1 MTKLIYERGGACEL
15 DTSTLED
22 HERLWVTPSDLQ
34 AATGWVLKP
43 EGLCRGETCIPLRA
57 GEEWADAQGR
67 IDLTALARYEGRP
80 LVRDAERGI
89 WAFGA
94 AAQDGPP
101 SVLAPDFTF
110 PDIDGKKH
118 SLSDY
123 RGRKVF
129 LYTWGSYCGCS
140 FDPPVWETVYSEL
153 KGMNFEMISV
163 ALDTAGSAAVQDRIR
178 PQALD
183 QRPEEIRR
191 LRGWSEGRWSAK
203 QAPSHPCLIDEEH
216 ELSSSYGM
224 SNVPMAV
231 WIDEQGR
238 MVRPPE
244 PAGVSDHFR
253 SMDPE
258 SFKIPDSHAD
268 ALVENRDRYVDALK
282 DWVKKGNTSAY
293 ALAPEEVVRRLHP
306 RRPEELRAALH
317 VRIGHHLFESG
328 DIAGAKEH
336 VQSAS
341 ELCPEKWNY
350 RRQAMVLDPDTVG
363 ALNVS
368 PGFWK
373 AMDTLGDNTFYPDID
388 MPGMTGSKDW
398 LGDTGG
404 HSGTPAAALGTSPGN
419 A

>member
-1 MTKLIYERGGACEL
+1 MTKIIYEGGAVYNL
-15 DTSTLED
+15 DASASED
-22 HERLWVTPSDLQ
+22 SEGLWVTSSDLQ
-34 AATGWVLKP
+34 AATGWKLKP
-43 EGLCRGETCIPLRA
+43 EGLCRAQACIPLPA
-57 GEEWADAQGR
+57 SGEWTDAQGR
-67 IDLTALARYEGRP
+67 IDLAAFARHEGRAS
-80 LVRDAERGI
+80 VRDTERGI

-94 AAQDGPP
+94 AAHMATQ
-101 SVLAPDFTF
+101 SAQAPDFTF
-110 PDIDGKKH
+110 PDIDGKQH
-118 SLSDY
+118 SLSDC

-140 FDPPVWETVYSEL
+140 FDPPVWETVYDEL
-153 KGMNFEMISV
+153 KDKNFEMISV

-191 LRGWSEGRWSAK
+191 LRGWSQQRWGAK
-203 QAPSHPCLIDEEH
+203 QAPSHPCLIDEAH
-216 ELSSSYGM
+216 ELSSTYGM

-231 WIDEQGR
+231 WIDEEGR

-253 SMDPE
+253 SMDPDT
-258 SFKIPDSHAD
+258 FKIPDIHAT

-282 DWVKKGNTSAY
+282 DWVANGAASAY
-293 ALAPEEVVRRLHP
+293 ALSPEEVVRRLP
-306 RRPEELRAALH
+306 ARRPEELKAALH
-317 VRIGHHLFESG
+317 VSVGHHLFKSG
-328 DIAGAKEH
+328 DIEGAKAQ
-336 VQSAS
+336 VRIAS

-350 RRQAMVLDPDTVG
+350 RRQAMVLDPDSVG

-373 AMDTLGDNTFYPDID
+373 AMDDLGRDTFYPDID

-398 LGDTGG
+398 LNVPAIDGAPQ
-404 HSGTPAAALGTSPGN
+404 GTKAAP
-419 A
+419 

>member
-1 MTKLIYERGGACEL
+1 MTKLIYERGATHEL
-15 DTSTLED
+15 GTGTRE
-22 HERLWVTPSDLQ
+22 ENENLWVTPSDLE

-43 EGLCRGETCIPLRA
+43 EGLCRAETCVPLPA
-57 GEEWADAQGR
+57 SGAWTDAQGR
-67 IDLTALARYEGRP
+67 VNLAAFALHEGRP
-80 LVRDAERGI
+80 LVRDAARGI

-94 AAQDGPP
+94 EAHVGPQ
-101 SVLAPDFTF
+101 SVLAPDFSF
-110 PDIDGKKH
+110 PDIDGKQH

-140 FDPPVWETVYSEL
+140 FDPPVWETVYGEL
-153 KGMNFEMISV
+153 KDKNFEMISI
-163 ALDTAGSAAVQDRIR
+163 ALDTAGSAAVQSRIR

-183 QRPEEIRR
+183 QLPAEIQR
-191 LRGWSEGRWSAK
+191 LRGWSDDRWTAK

-216 ELSSSYGM
+216 ELSTTYGM

-258 SFKIPDSHAD
+258 TFKIPDNHAD

-282 DWVKKGNTSAY
+282 DWVANGATSVH
-293 ALAPEEVVRRLHP
+293 ALPPEEVARRLHP
-306 RRPEELRAALH
+306 RRPEELKAALH

-328 DIAGAKEH
+328 DVEGAKAH
-336 VQSAS
+336 VQTAS

-350 RRQAMVLDPDTVG
+350 RRQAMVLDPESVG

-373 AMDTLGDNTFYPDID
+373 AMDDLGNKTFYADID

-398 LGDTGG
+398 LGDTP
-404 HSGTPAAALGTSPGN
+404 H
-419 A
+419 

>member
-1 MTKLIYERGGACEL
+1 MIGIHHERRSHMTKLIYERGATHEL
-15 DTSTLED
+15 GTGTRE
-22 HERLWVTPSDLQ
+22 ENENLWVTPSDLE

-43 EGLCRGETCIPLRA
+43 EGLCRAETCVPLPA
-57 GEEWADAQGR
+57 SGAWTDAQGR
-67 IDLTALARYEGRP
+67 VNLAAFALHEGRP
-80 LVRDAERGI
+80 LVRDAARGI

-94 AAQDGPP
+94 EAHVGPQ
-101 SVLAPDFTF
+101 SVLAPDFSF
-110 PDIDGKKH
+110 PDIDGKQH

-140 FDPPVWETVYSEL
+140 FDPPVWETVYGEL
-153 KGMNFEMISV
+153 KDKNFEMISI
-163 ALDTAGSAAVQDRIR
+163 ALDTAGSAAVLSRIR

-183 QRPEEIRR
+183 QLPAEIQR
-191 LRGWSEGRWSAK
+191 LRGWSDDRWTAK

-216 ELSSSYGM
+216 ELSTTYGM

-258 SFKIPDSHAD
+258 TFKIPDNHAD

-282 DWVKKGNTSAY
+282 DWVANGATSVH
-293 ALAPEEVVRRLHP
+293 ALPPEEVARRLHP
-306 RRPEELRAALH
+306 RRPEELKAALH

-328 DIAGAKEH
+328 DVEGAKAH
-336 VQSAS
+336 VQTAS

-350 RRQAMVLDPDTVG
+350 RRQAMVLDPESVG

-373 AMDTLGDNTFYPDID
+373 AMDDLGNKTFYADID

-398 LGDTGG
+398 LGDTP
-404 HSGTPAAALGTSPGN
+404 H
-419 A
+419 

>member
-1 MTKLIYERGGACEL
+1 MTKLFYERGDAYNL
-15 DTSTLED
+15 DSNVRED
-22 HERLWVTPSDLQ
+22 GDHLWVTPSDLQ
-34 AATGWVLKP
+34 AATGWALKP
-43 EGLCRGETCIPLRA
+43 EGLCRAEACIPLPA
-57 GEEWADAQGR
+57 SGEWTDAQGR
-67 IDLTALARYEGRP
+67 IDLASFARYEGRA
-80 LVRDAERGI
+80 LVRDTERGI
-89 WAFGA
+89 WAYGA
-94 AAQDGPP
+94 APRMGSQSA
-101 SVLAPDFTF
+101 LAPDFTF

-140 FDPPVWETVYSEL
+140 FDPPVWETIYSEL
-153 KGMNFEMISV
+153 KDKNFEMLSV

-191 LRGWSEGRWSAK
+191 LRGWSQERWGAK

-216 ELSSSYGM
+216 ELSSTYGM

-258 SFKIPDSHAD
+258 TFKIPDNHAV
-268 ALVENRDRYVDALK
+268 ALVENRDRYVNALK
-282 DWVKKGNTSAY
+282 DWVANGEKSVY
-293 ALAPEEVVRRLHP
+293 ALPPEEVARRLQP
-306 RRPEELRAALH
+306 RRPEELKAALH
-317 VRIGHHLFESG
+317 LRIGHHLFVSG
-328 DIAGAKEH
+328 DIEGAKA
-336 VQSAS
+336 QLQKAS

-350 RRQAMVLDPDTVG
+350 RRQAMVLDADSVG

-373 AMDTLGDNTFYPDID
+373 AMEDLGGDTFYPAID

-398 LGDTGG
+398 LNDAAADRGPQ
-404 HSGTPAAALGTSPGN
+404 GTPAASLGT
-419 A
+419 

>member
-1 MTKLIYERGGACEL
+1 MTKIIYDQCNAYDLG
-15 DTSTLED
+15 TSEKAD
-22 HERLWVTPSDLQ
+22 QERLWVTPSALL
-34 AATGWVLKP
+34 AATGWALKP
-43 EGLCRGETCIPLRA
+43 EGLCRADTCVPLPAGGEWT
-57 GEEWADAQGR
+57 DAQGR
-67 IDLTALARYEGRP
+67 IDLAAFARFEGRP
-80 LVRDAERGI
+80 MVRDAERGV
-89 WAFGA
+89 WAFGP
-94 AAQDGPP
+94 AAQSGPA
-101 SVLAPDFTF
+101 SVQAPDFSF
-110 PDIDGKKH
+110 PDMDGKQH

-140 FDPPVWETVYSEL
+140 FDPPVWETVYREL
-153 KGMNFEMISV
+153 KDQNFEMISV
-163 ALDTAGSAAVQDRIR
+163 ALDTAGSAAVADRIR

-183 QRPEEIRR
+183 QRPEEIQR
-191 LRGWSEGRWSAK
+191 LRGWNQQRWGAK
-203 QAPSHPCLIDEEH
+203 QIPTHPCLIDEEH
-216 ELSSSYGM
+216 ELSVSYGM

-253 SMDPE
+253 SMDPQT
-258 SFKIPDSHAD
+258 FKIPDSDAG
-268 ALVENRDRYVDALK
+268 ALVDNRERYVSALK
-282 DWVKKGNTSAY
+282 DWVTNGDKSAY

-306 RRPEELRAALH
+306 RRPEELKAALH

-328 DIAGAKEH
+328 DIEGAKAH

-350 RRQAMVLDPDTVG
+350 RRQAMVLDADSVG

-373 AMDTLGDNTFYPDID
+373 AMDDLGKNTFYPDID
-388 MPGMTGSKDW
+388 MPGMTGTKDW
-398 LGDTGG
+398 LDDTPVN
-404 HSGTPAAALGTSPGN
+404 SGSHGVAAGLGT
-419 A
+419 

>member
-1 MTKLIYERGGACEL
+1 MTKVIYERNNPYAL
-15 DTSTLED
+15 DANASE
-22 HERLWVTPSDLQ
+22 HSQGLWVTPSDLQ
-34 AATGWVLKP
+34 AATGWLLKP
-43 EGLCRGETCIPLRA
+43 EGLCRGETCIPLPA
-57 GEEWADAQGR
+57 GGAWTDAQGR
-67 IDLTALARYEGRP
+67 VNLAAFALHEGRP
-80 LVRDAERGI
+80 LVRDAGRGI
-89 WAFGA
+89 WAFGPA
-94 AAQDGPP
+94 AHVGPQ

-110 PDIDGKKH
+110 PDIDGKQH

-140 FDPPVWETVYSEL
+140 FDPPVWETIYGEL
-153 KGMNFEMISV
+153 KDKNFEMISV

-183 QRPEEIRR
+183 QLPAEIQR
-191 LRGWSEGRWSAK
+191 LRGWSDDRWSAK
-203 QAPSHPCLIDEEH
+203 QAPSHPCLIDEQH

-258 SFKIPDSHAD
+258 TFKIPDNHAD

-282 DWVKKGNTSAY
+282 DWVAKGDASSY
-293 ALAPEEVVRRLHP
+293 ALSPEEVVRRLHP
-306 RRPEELRAALH
+306 RRPEELKAALH

-350 RRQAMVLDPDTVG
+350 RRQAMVLDADSVG

-373 AMDTLGDNTFYPDID
+373 AMNDLGDNTFYPDID
-388 MPGMTGSKDW
+388 MPGMTGAKDW
-398 LGDTGG
+398 LDAPRLVTA
-404 HSGTPAAALGTSPGN
+404 SAVP
-419 A
+419 

>member
-1 MTKLIYERGGACEL
+1 MTNVIYEQGGAYDL
-15 DTSTLED
+15 GANARED
-22 HERLWVTPSDLQ
+22 HQHLWVTPSDLQ

-43 EGLCRGETCIPLRA
+43 EGLCRGDACIPLQSG
-57 GEEWADAQGR
+57 GEWTDAQGR
-67 IDLTALARYEGRP
+67 IDLAAFARFEERP
-80 LVRDAERGI
+80 MVRDAERGV
-89 WAFGA
+89 WAFGS
-94 AAQDGPP
+94 AAQVGPA
-101 SVLAPDFTF
+101 SVQAPDFTF
-110 PDIDGKKH
+110 PDMDGKQH

-153 KGMNFEMISV
+153 KDMNFEMISV
-163 ALDTAGSAAVQDRIR
+163 ALDTAGSAAVADRIR

-183 QRPEEIRR
+183 ERPQEIQR
-191 LRGWSEGRWSAK
+191 LRGWNQQRWGAK
-203 QAPSHPCLIDEEH
+203 QMPTHPCLIDEEH
-216 ELSSSYGM
+216 ELSVTYGM

-258 SFKIPDSHAD
+258 SFKISDSHAD

-282 DWVKKGNTSAY
+282 DWVAKGDRSAY
-293 ALAPEEVVRRLHP
+293 ALAPEEVVRRLRP

-317 VRIGHHLFESG
+317 LRIGHHLFESG

-341 ELCPEKWNY
+341 EMCPEKWNY

-373 AMDTLGDNTFYPDID
+373 AMDALGDNTFYPDID

-404 HSGTPAAALGTSPGN
+404 HCGQALGHP
-419 A
+419 

>member
-1 MTKLIYERGGACEL
+1 MTKLIYERGAAYEL
-15 DTSTLED
+15 AANTRED
-22 HERLWVTPSDLQ
+22 QEHLWVSPSDLQ

-43 EGLCRGETCIPLRA
+43 EGLCRDEACIPLRA
-57 GEEWADAQGR
+57 DGQWTDAQGR
-67 IDLTALARYEGRP
+67 IDLAAFARHEGRA

-94 AAQDGPP
+94 AAQVGPA
-101 SVLAPDFTF
+101 SVQAPDFTF
-110 PDIDGKKH
+110 PDIDGKQH

-153 KGMNFEMISV
+153 KDKNFEMISV

-191 LRGWSEGRWSAK
+191 LRGWSQDRWSAK

-216 ELSSSYGM
+216 ELSASYGM

-253 SMDPE
+253 SMDPDT
-258 SFKIPDSHAD
+258 FKIPDHD
-268 ALVENRDRYVDALK
+268 AGSLVDNRERYVAALK
-282 DWVKKGNTSAY
+282 DWVANGDKSAY
-293 ALAPEEVVRRLHP
+293 ALPPEEVVRRLNP
-306 RRPEELRAALH
+306 RRPEELKAALH

-328 DIAGAKEH
+328 DIAGAKAH
-336 VQSAS
+336 VQNAS

-350 RRQAMVLDPDTVG
+350 RRQAMVLDADSVG

-373 AMDTLGDNTFYPDID
+373 AMDALGNDTFYPDID
-388 MPGMTGSKDW
+388 MPGMTGTKDW
-398 LGDTGG
+398 LDDKSVDSG
-404 HSGTPAAALGTSPGN
+404 HRGAQAAPLST
-419 A
+419 

>member
-1 MTKLIYERGGACEL
+1 MTKVIYERNNPYALDANASEDSGG
-15 DTSTLED
+15 
-22 HERLWVTPSDLQ
+22 LWVTPTDLQ

-43 EGLCRGETCIPLRA
+43 EGLCRGETCIPLPA
-57 GEEWADAQGR
+57 GAAWTDAQGR
-67 IDLTALARYEGRP
+67 VNLAAFALHEGRP
-80 LVRDAERGI
+80 LVRDAGRGI
-89 WAFGA
+89 WAFGPA
-94 AAQDGPP
+94 AHVGPQ

-110 PDIDGKKH
+110 PDIDGKQH

-140 FDPPVWETVYSEL
+140 FDPPVWETIYSEL
-153 KGMNFEMISV
+153 KDKNFEMISV

-183 QRPEEIRR
+183 QLPAEIQR
-191 LRGWSEGRWSAK
+191 LRGWSDDRWSAK
-203 QAPSHPCLIDEEH
+203 QAPSHPCLIDEQH

-258 SFKIPDSHAD
+258 TFKIPDNHAD

-282 DWVKKGNTSAY
+282 DWVAKGDASSY
-293 ALAPEEVVRRLHP
+293 ALSPEEVVRRLHP
-306 RRPEELRAALH
+306 RRPEELKAALH

-328 DIAGAKEH
+328 DIAGAKQH

-350 RRQAMVLDPDTVG
+350 RRQAMVLDADSVG

-373 AMDTLGDNTFYPDID
+373 AMDDLGDNTFYPDID
-388 MPGMTGSKDW
+388 MPGMTGAKDW
-398 LGDTGG
+398 LDAPRLV
-404 HSGTPAAALGTSPGN
+404 PASAAP
-419 A
+419 

>member
-1 MTKLIYERGGACEL
+1 MTKVIYERNNPYAL
-15 DTSTLED
+15 DANASED
-22 HERLWVTPSDLQ
+22 SRGLWVTPSDLQ
-34 AATGWVLKP
+34 AATGWLLKP
-43 EGLCRGETCIPLRA
+43 EGLCRGETCIPLPA
-57 GEEWADAQGR
+57 GGAWTDAQGR
-67 IDLTALARYEGRP
+67 VNLSAFALHEGRP
-80 LVRDAERGI
+80 LVRDAGRGI
-89 WAFGA
+89 WAFGPA
-94 AAQDGPP
+94 AHVGPQ

-110 PDIDGKKH
+110 PDIDGKQH

-140 FDPPVWETVYSEL
+140 FDPPVWETIYSEL
-153 KGMNFEMISV
+153 KDKNFEMISV

-183 QRPEEIRR
+183 QLPAEIQR
-191 LRGWSEGRWSAK
+191 LRGWSDDRWSAK
-203 QAPSHPCLIDEEH
+203 QAPSHPCLIDEQH

-258 SFKIPDSHAD
+258 TFKIPDNHAD

-282 DWVKKGNTSAY
+282 DWVAKGDASSY
-293 ALAPEEVVRRLHP
+293 ALSPEEVVRRLHP
-306 RRPEELRAALH
+306 RRPEELKAALH

-328 DIAGAKEH
+328 DIAGAKQH

-350 RRQAMVLDPDTVG
+350 RRQAMVLDADSVG

-373 AMDTLGDNTFYPDID
+373 AMDDLGDNTFYPDID
-388 MPGMTGSKDW
+388 MPGMTGAKDW
-398 LGDTGG
+398 LGAPRLVTA
-404 HSGTPAAALGTSPGN
+404 SAAP
-419 A
+419 

>member
-1 MTKLIYERGGACEL
+1 MTKVIYERNNPYALDANASEDSGG
-15 DTSTLED
+15 
-22 HERLWVTPSDLQ
+22 LWVTPTDLQ

-43 EGLCRGETCIPLRA
+43 EGLCRGETCIPLPA
-57 GEEWADAQGR
+57 GAAWTDAQGR
-67 IDLTALARYEGRP
+67 VNLAAFALHEGRP
-80 LVRDAERGI
+80 LVRDAGRGI
-89 WAFGA
+89 WAFGPA
-94 AAQDGPP
+94 AHVGPQ

-110 PDIDGKKH
+110 PDIDGKQH

-140 FDPPVWETVYSEL
+140 FDPPVWETIYSEL
-153 KGMNFEMISV
+153 KDKNFEMISV

-183 QRPEEIRR
+183 QLPAEIQR
-191 LRGWSEGRWSAK
+191 LRGWSDDRWSAK
-203 QAPSHPCLIDEEH
+203 QAPSHPCLIDEQH

-258 SFKIPDSHAD
+258 TFKIPDNHAD

-282 DWVKKGNTSAY
+282 DWVAKGDASSY
-293 ALAPEEVVRRLHP
+293 ALSPEEVVRRLHP
-306 RRPEELRAALH
+306 RRPEELKAALH

-328 DIAGAKEH
+328 DIAGAKQH

-350 RRQAMVLDPDTVG
+350 RRQAMVLDADSVG

-373 AMDTLGDNTFYPDID
+373 AMDDLGDNTFYPDID
-388 MPGMTGSKDW
+388 MPGMTGAKDW
-398 LGDTGG
+398 LGAPRLVTA
-404 HSGTPAAALGTSPGN
+404 SAAP
-419 A
+419 

>member
-1 MTKLIYERGGACEL
+1 MTKVIYERNNPYAL
-15 DTSTLED
+15 DANASED
-22 HERLWVTPSDLQ
+22 SRGLWVTPSDLQ
-34 AATGWVLKP
+34 AATGWLLKP
-43 EGLCRGETCIPLRA
+43 EGLCRGETCIPLPA
-57 GEEWADAQGR
+57 GAAWTDAQGR
-67 IDLTALARYEGRP
+67 VNLAAFALHEGRP
-80 LVRDAERGI
+80 LVRDAGRGI
-89 WAFGA
+89 WAFGPA
-94 AAQDGPP
+94 AHVGPQ

-110 PDIDGKKH
+110 PDIDGKQH

-140 FDPPVWETVYSEL
+140 FDPPVWETIYSEL
-153 KGMNFEMISV
+153 KDKNFEMISV

-183 QRPEEIRR
+183 QLPAEIQR
-191 LRGWSEGRWSAK
+191 LRGWSDDRWSAK

-258 SFKIPDSHAD
+258 TFKIPDNHAD

-282 DWVKKGNTSAY
+282 DWVAKGDASSY
-293 ALAPEEVVRRLHP
+293 ALSPEEVVRRLHP
-306 RRPEELRAALH
+306 RRPEELKAALH

-328 DIAGAKEH
+328 DIAGAKQH

-350 RRQAMVLDPDTVG
+350 RRQAMVLDADSVG

-373 AMDTLGDNTFYPDID
+373 AMDDLGDNTFYPDID
-388 MPGMTGSKDW
+388 MPGMTGAKDW
-398 LGDTGG
+398 LDAPRQV
-404 HSGTPAAALGTSPGN
+404 PASAAP
-419 A
+419 

>member
-1 MTKLIYERGGACEL
+1 MTKVIYERNNPYALDANASEDSGG
-15 DTSTLED
+15 
-22 HERLWVTPSDLQ
+22 LWVTPTDLQ
-34 AATGWVLKP
+34 AATGWVLKT
-43 EGLCRGETCIPLRA
+43 EGLCRGETCIPLPA
-57 GEEWADAQGR
+57 GAAWTDAQGR
-67 IDLTALARYEGRP
+67 VNLAAFALHEGRP
-80 LVRDAERGI
+80 LVRDAGRGI
-89 WAFGA
+89 WAFGPA
-94 AAQDGPP
+94 AHVGPQ

-110 PDIDGKKH
+110 PDIDGKQH

-140 FDPPVWETVYSEL
+140 FDPPVWETIYSEL
-153 KGMNFEMISV
+153 KDKNFEMISV

-183 QRPEEIRR
+183 QLPAEIQR
-191 LRGWSEGRWSAK
+191 LRGWSDDRWSAK
-203 QAPSHPCLIDEEH
+203 QAPSHPCLIDEQH

-258 SFKIPDSHAD
+258 TFKIPDNHAD

-282 DWVKKGNTSAY
+282 DWVAKGDASSY
-293 ALAPEEVVRRLHP
+293 ALSPEEVVRRLHP
-306 RRPEELRAALH
+306 RRPEELKAALH

-328 DIAGAKEH
+328 DIAGAKQH

-350 RRQAMVLDPDTVG
+350 RRQAMVLDADSVG

-373 AMDTLGDNTFYPDID
+373 AMDDLGDNTFYPDID
-388 MPGMTGSKDW
+388 MPGMTGAKDW
-398 LGDTGG
+398 LGAPRLVTA
-404 HSGTPAAALGTSPGN
+404 SAAP
-419 A
+419 

>member
-1 MTKLIYERGGACEL
+1 MTKLIYERGATHEL
-15 DTSTLED
+15 GTGTRE
-22 HERLWVTPSDLQ
+22 ENENLWVTPSDLE

-43 EGLCRGETCIPLRA
+43 EGLCRAETCVPLPA
-57 GEEWADAQGR
+57 SGAWTDAQGR
-67 IDLTALARYEGRP
+67 VNLAAFALHEGRP
-80 LVRDAERGI
+80 LVRDAARGI

-94 AAQDGPP
+94 EAHVGPQ
-101 SVLAPDFTF
+101 SVLAPDFSF
-110 PDIDGKKH
+110 PDIDGKQH

-140 FDPPVWETVYSEL
+140 FDPPVWETVYGEL
-153 KGMNFEMISV
+153 KDKNFEMISI
-163 ALDTAGSAAVQDRIR
+163 ALDTAGSAAVLSRIR

-183 QRPEEIRR
+183 QLPAEIQR
-191 LRGWSEGRWSAK
+191 LRGWSDDRWTAK

-216 ELSSSYGM
+216 ELSTTYGM

-258 SFKIPDSHAD
+258 TFKIPDNHAD

-282 DWVKKGNTSAY
+282 DWVANGATSVH
-293 ALAPEEVVRRLHP
+293 ALPPEEVARRLHP
-306 RRPEELRAALH
+306 RRPEELKAALH

-328 DIAGAKEH
+328 DVEGAKAH
-336 VQSAS
+336 VQTAS

-350 RRQAMVLDPDTVG
+350 RRQAMVLDPESVG

-373 AMDTLGDNTFYPDID
+373 AMDDLGNNTFYADID

-398 LGDTGG
+398 LGDTP
-404 HSGTPAAALGTSPGN
+404 H
-419 A
+419 